1 MEETFNDMD
10 DLIGKYLAGEASA
23 REVAEVQ
30 TWAAASETNRKYLA
44 QLRIIFDRAANI
56 QNNLQFDED
65 QAWTKLKAKLELKKG
80 NVVPMNPSRIT
91 RTLFYRIAASVIILV
106 AVGIYFYRST
116 APVHTVEVVA
126 VNKGIGDVLPDGSDV
141 FLNKQTKLTYQ
152 YDKKKKRRVVRLDGE
167 AYFHVKHDEK
177 REFLI
182 DAAGV
187 FVRDIGTTFTV
198 KAYQESNTIE
208 VVVKEGEV
216 EFFAEEGHGIRLTA
230 SSKGVY
236 NRTTKLF
243 RTEQPESNALSFKT
257 KHFTFSNQSL
267 GGIVRDINS
276 VYDKKLVISN
286 NLVNCYLTVTFDNE
300 DIDEIADVIAE
311 TLGLTVKRS
320 GNEIILEGSGCEQ

>member
-1 MEETFNDMD
+1 MD
-10 DLIGKYLAGEASA
+10 DLIGKYLAGEASEEEA
-23 REVAEVQ
+23 VEVQ
-30 TWAAASETNRKYLA
+30 TWANANEANGKYLD
-44 QLRIIFDRAANI
+44 QFRMIFDRAATI
-56 QNNLQFDED
+56 QNDFQFDED
-65 QAWTKLKAKLELKKG
+65 AAWKKLKAKIDPKKG
-80 NVVPMNPSRIT
+80 NVAPIDPSRST
-91 RTLFYRIAASVIILV
+91 RTLFYRIAASVITLV

-116 APVHTVEVVA
+116 APVPAVEVVA

-182 DAAGV
+182 DVAGV
-187 FVRDIGTTFTV
+187 YVRDIGTTFTV
-198 KAYQESNTIE
+198 KAYPESNTIE

-243 RTEQPESNALSFKT
+243 KTEQPESNALSFKT
-257 KHFTFSNQSL
+257 KLFTFSNQNL
-267 GGIVRDINS
+267 GSIVRDINA

-286 NLVNCYLTVTFDNE
+286 NLMNCYLTVTFDNE

-311 TLGLTVKRS
+311 TFGLTVKRS
-320 GNEIILEGSGCEQ
+320 GNEIMLEGSGCGQ

>member
-1 MEETFNDMD
+1 MEETFDHMD
-10 DLIGKYLAGEASA
+10 DLIGKYLAGEASEEEA
-23 REVAEVQ
+23 VEVQ
-30 TWAAASETNRKYLA
+30 TWANANEANGKYLD
-44 QLRIIFDRAANI
+44 QFRMIFDRAATI
-56 QNNLQFDED
+56 QNDFQFDED
-65 QAWTKLKAKLELKKG
+65 AAWKKLKAKIDPKKG
-80 NVVPMNPSRIT
+80 NVAPIDPSRST
-91 RTLFYRIAASVIILV
+91 RTLFYRIAASVITLV

-116 APVHTVEVVA
+116 APVPAVEVVA

-182 DAAGV
+182 DVAGV
-187 FVRDIGTTFTV
+187 YVRDIGTTFTV
-198 KAYQESNTIE
+198 KAYPESNTIE

-243 RTEQPESNALSFKT
+243 KTEQPESNALSFKT
-257 KHFTFSNQSL
+257 KLFTFSNQNL
-267 GGIVRDINS
+267 GSIVRDINA

-286 NLVNCYLTVTFDNE
+286 NLMNCYLTVTFDNE

-311 TLGLTVKRS
+311 TFGLTVKRS
-320 GNEIILEGSGCEQ
+320 GNEIMLEGSGCGQ

>member
-1 MEETFNDMD
+1 MD

-23 REVAEVQ
+23 QEEAAVQ
-30 TWAAASETNRKYLA
+30 TWAHANEANQKYLDEF
-44 QLRIIFDRAANI
+44 RTIFDRAASI
-56 QNNLQFDED
+56 QTNLTFDEAR
-65 QAWTKLKAKLELKKG
+65 AWKKLKTKIDQKKD
-80 NVVPMNPSRIT
+80 NVVPMKPSRSG
-91 RTLFYRIAASVIILV
+91 RTLFYRIAASVITLV

-126 VNKGIGDVLPDGSDV
+126 VDKGVGDVLPDGSDV

-152 YDKKKKRRVVRLDGE
+152 YDKKKKRRIVRLDGE

-187 FVRDIGTTFTV
+187 YVRDIGTTFTV
-198 KAYQESNTIE
+198 KAYPESNTIE

-230 SSKGVY
+230 SSKGIY

-243 RTEQPESNALSFKT
+243 KTEQPESNALSFKT
-257 KHFTFSNQSL
+257 KLFTFSNQSL
-267 GGIVRDINS
+267 GDIVRDINA
-276 VYDKKLVISN
+276 VYDKKLVIGN
-286 NLVNCYLTVTFDNE
+286 NLRNCYLTVTFDNE

>member
-1 MEETFNDMD
+1 MEETFNHMD
-10 DLIGKYLAGEASA
+10 DLIGKYLAGEASSQEAVEVQRWA
-23 REVAEVQ
+23 RENKDNQ
-30 TWAAASETNRKYLA
+30 KYLD
-44 QLRIIFDRAANI
+44 QFRTIFDRAANI
-56 QNNLQFDED
+56 QGNLQFDED
-65 QAWTKLKAKLELKKG
+65 QAWRKLKSKIDQKKS
-80 NVVPMNPSRIT
+80 NVISMTPMRMSRA
-91 RTLFYRIAASVIILV
+91 LFYRVAASVITLI

-116 APVHTVEVVA
+116 APVHAVEVVA
-126 VNKGIGDVLPDGSDV
+126 VDKGVGDVLPDGSDV

-152 YDKKKKRRVVRLDGE
+152 YDKRKKRRVVRLDGE

-187 FVRDIGTTFTV
+187 YVRDIGTTFTV
-198 KAYQESNTIE
+198 KAYPESNTIE

-243 RTEQPESNALSFKT
+243 KTEQPESNALSFKT
-257 KHFTFSNQSL
+257 KHFTFSNQNL
-267 GGIVRDINS
+267 GGIVRDINA
-276 VYDKKLVISN
+276 VYDKKLIIGN
-286 NLVNCYLTVTFDNE
+286 NLMNCYLTVTFDNE

-311 TLGLTVKRS
+311 TLGLTVNRS
-320 GNEIILEGSGCEQ
+320 GNEIILEGSGCGQ